1 MEGQRLF
8 IISFMLL
15 IVAASFASS
24 SRASEDFN
32 SKNIATKE
40 DNTSSGGVSSQSIP
54 CNWEGWKNSFPEVR
68 CTRRP
73 CDRTIQVLRMKCL
86 DGFLTEVRVDRI
98 CVACQEPPGL

>member
-1 MEGQRLF
+1 MEGKR
-8 IISFMLL
+8 LL
-15 IVAASFASS
+15 IIWFMFLIVTAPFAPSS
-24 SRASEDFN
+24 TASENFN
-32 SKNIATKE
+32 SIKIAANE
-40 DNTSSGGVSSQSIP
+40 DNTSSECVSNQSIS

-86 DGFLTEVRVDRI
+86 DGFLTEVRVNRI